1 MTTPDGWRTAT
12 LGEFMVE
19 RGGSVAPAKFP
30 DETFELYSIP
40 AHDGPGYE
48 MVRGADIGSSKRIVE
63 PGDVMVSKIVPHIQR
78 ARVVGPDSG
87 HRQIASTEWISFR
100 SDAHDPHFLRYFLL
114 SSEFHGHF
122 MRTVSGVG
130 GSLNRAQP
138 VRVKSI
144 RVAVPPL
151 DEQRRIVEILED
163 HLSHLDA
170 AADYESAAL
179 RRLSALRRSALDAH
193 FGTRG
198 EGVRLDDLIVE
209 ITAGKSFGSSASP
222 AAPDEWGIIK
232 VSAMTW
238 GEFDPTQNKAVPAT
252 SVDTRYEIKAGD
264 LLVSRANTS
273 EYVGASVLVGDTR
286 PRLLLS
292 DKSLRITPK
301 PSVRTEWLWRA
312 LQSPSARRQI
322 SSLATGTK
330 DSMRNI
336 SQGSLRSV
344 VLPTADAAEQ
354 SRSLA
359 AYEEVE
365 VGQQRLASQLELQ
378 SKRLLALRRA
388 VLAAAFEGKLTGRQS
403 DTEVIEELAHEA

>member
-1 MTTPDGWRTAT
+1 MLSGKMYRFRTSDR
-12 LGEFMVE
+12 LDPEFLE
-19 RGGSVAPAKFP
+19 KWLLSPEAQ
-30 DETFELYSIP
+30 
-40 AHDGPGYE
+40 
-48 MVRGADIGSSKRIVE
+48 KRID
-63 PGDVMVSKIVPHIQR
+63 GMKTGIS
-78 ARVVGPDSG
+78 DSG
-87 HRQIASTEWISFR
+87 LNLTHGRFLQLPVPVPSR
-100 SDAHDPHFLRYFLL
+100 S
-114 SSEFHGHF
+114 
-122 MRTVSGVG
+122 
-130 GSLNRAQP
+130 
-138 VRVKSI
+138 
-144 RVAVPPL
+144 
-151 DEQRRIVEILED
+151 EQRRIVEILKD

-222 AAPDEWGIIK
+222 AASDEWGIIK

-378 SKRLLALRRA
+378 SKRSLALRRV

-403 DTEVIEELAHEA
+403 DTDVIEELAHET